1 MSGNVQR
8 VFPLDSNWFSSPDII
23 CVLWLV
29 AIFPSPNYPSVFAI
43 GTWVWPPWMCF
54 ISRSPFFLWGQTVH
68 ITLLHGPLY
77 HDKVCPT
84 HGGFRHHCFIS
95 LSIEGQNLTR
105 FACMFLGFHSP
116 LVLFCICWD
125 PIPDEINSGE
135 EGLISTH
142 SLERSI
148 MVKKAWQS
156 EPEVAGHT
164 ASTVRRQRQINAAA
178 QFTLSYSVRLG
189 A

>member
-29 AIFPSPNYPSVFAI
+29 TIFPSPNYSSVFAT
-43 GTWVWPPWMCF
+43 GTWVWPPECAL
-54 ISRSPFFLWGQTVH
+54 SPEVPSSLWGQTVH
-68 ITLLHGPLY
+68 ITLLHGLLK

-84 HGGFRHHCFIS
+84 HGGFKHHCFIS
-95 LSIEGQNLTR
+95 SSVEGQNSTR
-105 FACMFLGFHSP
+105 LACMFLGFHSP
-116 LVLFCICWD
+116 LVLFCIYWD

-135 EGLISTH
+135 EGSISTH

-148 MVKKAWQS
+148 MVRKAWQS
-156 EPEVAGHT
+156 ETEVAGHT
-164 ASTVRRQRQINAAA
+164 ASTVRRQRQINAAT